1 MTGRDALIYLSLK
14 YAGDWEKM
22 VNGVRT
28 HEDFEKE
35 EAERRLQEVKSL
47 VCTILDPQYP
57 PCFKNCF
64 RPPLVFYYH
73 GNLGL
78 IAEEKKCLAYIGSRE
93 ASPYGLKMAREIAG
107 GLAEKGY
114 VIVSGLARGI
124 DGEATKAALEAHG
137 KAVGILGNGIEVA
150 YPSCN
155 EGLYGKLKRDGL
167 LLSEYPL
174 LTPPDKS
181 HFPQRNR
188 LVAACAQSL
197 IVGEASKKSG
207 TLITVGYALGYNKE
221 IGCVPYPAD
230 KDSACNTLIKEGA
243 FMIENVA
250 DALLMMGDPAG
261 EKEEK

>member
-1 MTGRDALIYLSLK
+1 MTGREALIYLSLK
-14 YAGDWEKM
+14 HAGDWEKM
-22 VNGVRT
+22 VAGVRA

-35 EAERRLQEVKSL
+35 EAERLIQGVKSL

-57 PCFKNCF
+57 LCFKNCF
-64 RPPLVFYYH
+64 RPPLVFYYY

-78 IAEEKKCLAYIGSRE
+78 ISEEKQCLSYIGSRE
-93 ASPYGLKMAREIAG
+93 ASPYGLMMARKIAG
-107 GLAEKGY
+107 GLAAKGY
-114 VIVSGLARGI
+114 VIVTGLARGI

-137 KAVGILGNGIEVA
+137 KAVGILGNGIEMA

-155 EGLYGKLKRDGL
+155 EELYEKLKREGL
-167 LLSEYPL
+167 VLSEYPL
-174 LTPPDKS
+174 LTSPDKS

-188 LVAACAQSL
+188 LVAACSQSL

-221 IGCVPYPAD
+221 IGCVPYKANE
-230 KDSACNTLIKEGA
+230 DSACNVLIKEGA

-261 EKEEK
+261 EREEK